1 MGAGRFLG
9 GGDVQQSSKELR
21 MSPSKDRGT
30 HSDKGQG
37 ESTLVPVPLCFSEVV
52 SERQRREG
60 EADDDEEGVS
70 GRTTSGIPGSNR
82 EPLKVI
88 GRSG

>member
-1 MGAGRFLG
+1 
-9 GGDVQQSSKELR
+9 

-37 ESTLVPVPLCFSEVV
+37 ESALVPGPLCFSEVV
-52 SERQRREG
+52 RERQRREG

-70 GRTTSGIPGSNR
+70 GRTTSGILGSNR